1 MENFGHINRSKFEEA
16 LSMTLRR
23 KQEAGNKK
31 KVKTILS
38 RKYRSIRSDLQS
50 RKKRKRQNYKR
61 VRRLSDGKKDRAKDM
76 IHKGHKQFALTWGM
90 MMGVQMSIDR
100 QAEFSEKMRG
110 NMDMCADLLQVTDF
124 MAVDKNTIPLEIK
137 DMSSHFKFKDYAPLV
152 FGNLRNFWGV
162 DKYEYMNS

>member
-1 MENFGHINRSKFEEA
+1 MEDFAHINRSKFEEA

-23 KQEAGNKK
+23 KQETGNKK

-50 RKKRKRQNYKR
+50 QKKRQRQYYKR
-61 VRRLSDGKKDRAKDM
+61 EKRLSNGKKERAKDI

-100 QAEFSEKMRG
+100 QPEFSEKIMR
-110 NMDMCADLLQVTDF
+110 
-124 MAVDKNTIPLEIK
+124 
-137 DMSSHFKFKDYAPLV
+137 
-152 FGNLRNFWGV
+152 
-162 DKYEYMNS
+162 

>member
-1 MENFGHINRSKFEEA
+1 MNKFEEA
-16 LSMTLRR
+16 LSITLRR

-50 RKKRKRQNYKR
+50 QKKCKHQYYKR
-61 VRRLSDGKKDRAKDM
+61 ERRLSDGKKDRAKDM

-90 MMGVQMSIDR
+90 MMGVQISIDR

-110 NMDMCADLLQVTDF
+110 NREMCENLLQVTDF
-124 MAVDKNTIPLEIK
+124 MAVDKYTIPLEIK
-137 DMSSHFKFKDYAPLV
+137 DMSSHFKFKDYAPSV

-162 DKYEYMNS
+162 DK